1 MNKPLYQED
10 FYAWTLAQA
19 DVLRR
24 RSANEIDWENLQE
37 EVESLGRQQ
46 ESELRSHLIV
56 LLVHLLKWE
65 FQQERRTP
73 GWTLTV
79 AEQRV
84 ESERLIR
91 LNPSLKPKIEDTL
104 EDAYK
109 IARIRAAR
117 ETRKPKDHYP
127 VQNPFGWQETMTLP
141 VEWKD

>member
-10 FYAWTLAQA
+10 FYAWTVAQA

-56 LLVHLLKWE
+56 LLVDLLKWE
-65 FQQERRTP
+65 FQQERRTR
-73 GWTLTV
+73 GWTHTV
-79 AEQRV
+79 AEQRI
-84 ESERLIR
+84 ESARLIR
-91 LNPSLKPKIEDTL
+91 INPSLKPRIEEIL
-104 EDAYK
+104 EDAYG

-117 ETRKPKDHYP
+117 ETKRPKTYYP
-127 VQNPFGWQETMTLP
+127 EQNPFGWQDAMTWP